1 MSVVVI
7 VVKNDNHIVP
17 FWVTQCAS
25 MSPGKF
31 IPDGIIPYKL
41 CEISSIAVSLF
52 GTQRLFSYSSL
63 NLEIVSSPSYPIHFL
78 PRLFTAWTRIPEG
91 YPGGSLS
98 GTSLIPSTVML
109 PEDVW
114 MVFRRDFCQAQK
126 VPFM

>member
-1 MSVVVI
+1 MSKETISFELYVAIYTTLCIDHILKAPSGNPIFRINLLFLIIQMSVVVI

-52 GTQRLFSYSSL
+52 GT
-63 NLEIVSSPSYPIHFL
+63 
-78 PRLFTAWTRIPEG
+78 
-91 YPGGSLS
+91 
-98 GTSLIPSTVML
+98 
-109 PEDVW
+109 
-114 MVFRRDFCQAQK
+114 
-126 VPFM
+126 